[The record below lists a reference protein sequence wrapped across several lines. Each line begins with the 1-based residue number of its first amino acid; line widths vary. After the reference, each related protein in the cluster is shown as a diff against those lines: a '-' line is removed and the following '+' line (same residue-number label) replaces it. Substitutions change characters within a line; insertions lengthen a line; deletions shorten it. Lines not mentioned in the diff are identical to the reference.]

1 MIEATKKELIT
12 GYNKIFRFYTKSG
25 GFQQLGEEK
34 GVEDMTAY
42 VLMLFY

>member
-1 MIEATKKELIT
+1 MTKRELIY
-12 GYNKIFRFYTKSG
+12 GYKKIMKFYTKSG